1 MTERRTTDRP
11 SPAAPTRLLVVEDTR
26 EIAEALQDSL
36 EAEGY
41 EVALATKAAHALALA
56 TSHRPSAVLLDLGLP
71 DRDGYEVLRELRA
84 RGSEVPVLILSA
96 RREESDKLQ
105 GFRLGADDYVT
116 KPFSRPELLARLDAL
131 LRRSRRATPAAAQ
144 VAAPAPAPARLSD
157 DELRAKFGLTPR
169 QLAVAKLVAEGRTNQ
184 EIAEALGTSF
194 YTARNHAEQVLRRLN
209 VGSRAAVGAVFYGRA
224 AEGGES

>member
-1 MTERRTTDRP
+1 MTERTP
-11 SPAAPTRLLVVEDTR
+11 PTRLLVVEDTR

-56 TSHRPSAVLLDLGLP
+56 TSHRPALVLLDLGLP

-84 RGSEVPVLILSA
+84 RGSDVPVLILSA
-96 RREESDKLQ
+96 RREEADKLQ

-116 KPFSRPELLARLDAL
+116 KPFSRPELLARLEAL
-131 LRRSRRATPAAAQ
+131 LKRAARGGAAPPAE
-144 VAAPAPAPARLSD
+144 AAPAPVGTRLSD
-157 DELRAKFGLTPR
+157 DDMRAKFGLTPR
-169 QLAVAKLVAEGRTNQ
+169 QLDVAKLLAEGRTNQ

-194 YTARNHAEQVLRRLN
+194 YTARNHAEQVLRRLG
-209 VGSRAAVGAVFYGRA
+209 VASRAAVGAVFYGA
-224 AEGGES
+224 

>member
-1 MTERRTTDRP
+1 MSERT
-11 SPAAPTRLLVVEDTR
+11 APTRLLVVEDTR

-56 TSHRPSAVLLDLGLP
+56 TSHRPALVLLDLGLP
-71 DRDGYEVLRELRA
+71 DRDGYEVLKELRA

-96 RREESDKLQ
+96 RREEADKLQ

-116 KPFSRPELLARLDAL
+116 KPFSRPELLARLEAL
-131 LRRSRRATPAAAQ
+131 LKRAARSGPAVPDAPAAGGGS
-144 VAAPAPAPARLSD
+144 ARLSD
-157 DELRAKFGLTPR
+157 DEMRARYGLTPR
-169 QLAVAKLVAEGRTNQ
+169 QLDVARLLAEGRTNQ

-194 YTARNHAEQVLRRLN
+194 YTARNHAEQVLRRLG
-209 VGSRAAVGAVFYGRA
+209 VASRAAVGALFF
-224 AEGGES
+224 EG

>member
-1 MTERRTTDRP
+1 MTDRP
-11 SPAAPTRLLVVEDTR
+11 TPAPPTRLLVVEDTR

-56 TSHRPSAVLLDLGLP
+56 TSHRPALVLLDLGLP
-71 DRDGYEVLRELRA
+71 DRDGYEVLKELRA

-96 RREESDKLQ
+96 RREEADKLQ

-116 KPFSRPELLARLDAL
+116 KPFSRPELLARLEAL
-131 LRRSRRATPAAAQ
+131 LKRAARGGQ
-144 VAAPAPAPARLSD
+144 AAPAAPAAGVGAARLSD
-157 DELRAKFGLTPR
+157 DDMRAKYGLTPR
-169 QLAVAKLVAEGRTNQ
+169 QLDVAKLLAEGRTNQ

-194 YTARNHAEQVLRRLN
+194 YTARNHAEQVLRRLG
-209 VGSRAAVGAVFYGRA
+209 VASRAAVGALFF
-224 AEGGES
+224 EG